1 MADIIELLERRDEQG
16 LALLKEKYTEYCYSI
31 IYRLLRD
38 HEQTEEA
45 LSDVWLR
52 IWNSI
57 PPARPQRLRA
67 YLAKTSRNT
76 ALHYI
81 ERDQAQKRSGV
92 TVLLDEL
99 EECIP
104 DPRWEQDQSGL
115 KEPLRSFVQALG
127 PQEQRICLRRY
138 WYGATIEEL
147 AIAFQCSESRIAGI
161 LFRTRKK
168 LRTYL
173 KKGGYEV

>member
-16 LALLKEKYTEYCYSI
+16 LSLLKEKYSDYCYSI
-31 IYRLLRD
+31 IYHLLRD

-67 YLAKTSRNT
+67 YLARIARNV
-76 ALHYI
+76 ALDYI
-81 ERDQAQKRSGV
+81 KYNTAQKRSMV
-92 TVLLDEL
+92 TVMLEELDECVPEPNWDERERLRELLQTFVKSL
-99 EECIP
+99 EPE
-104 DPRWEQDQSGL
+104 
-115 KEPLRSFVQALG
+115 A
-127 PQEQRICLRRY
+127 QRIFLRRY
-138 WYGATIEEL
+138 VYGATIEEL
-147 AIAFQCSESRIAGI
+147 AKATHSTENRITGI

-168 LRTYL
+168 LRKFL
-173 KKGGYEV
+173 EKEGYEV